1 MKKKAFKILLCGN
14 LLILFPSIWIELI
27 RYDIIPFECLKY
39 ALLIMSFKWLNIL
52 ILFTYGV
59 LFSMPAMIIISISTL
74 IIIEK
79 ELKKENLILFIWLIF
94 EPLWL
99 LMDFTDMDIPYEV
112 FALMP
117 IIAMIIICI
126 SALIIIKKEHK
137 KGNIIKH
144 NLFIWLILWVLNV
157 IAILCSFD
165 LGMFIA
171 RQ

>member
-1 MKKKAFKILLCGN
+1 MKKKTFQILLCGN

-27 RYDIIPFECLKY
+27 RYGIIPFECLKY
-39 ALLIMSFKWLNIL
+39 ALPIMSFKWINIL
-52 ILFTYGV
+52 ILFTYGL

-94 EPLWL
+94 EPLWF
-99 LMDFTDMDIPYEV
+99 LMNFTDMDIPYEV

-126 SALIIIKKEHK
+126 NTLIII
-137 KGNIIKH
+137 IK
-144 NLFIWLILWVLNV
+144 
-157 IAILCSFD
+157 
-165 LGMFIA
+165 
-171 RQ
+171 